1 MRYVLLVVILLT
13 SFFIG
18 GCGDCFVGCGDTSV
32 DRQSSV
38 STSREDKL
46 NLYITEQSDKLIEH
60 YKDSDV
66 FSHTYSGNEIGTEG
80 FLSKTIEYMDSRG
93 YRVDTIKHDDNT
105 SLYFVSKSMYF
116 YSNLNKGI
124 TVVYRKK

>member
-1 MRYVLLVVILLT
+1 MRYVLIGIILLT
-13 SFFIG
+13 SFFVG

-32 DRQSSV
+32 DKQSSV

-66 FSHTYSGNEIGTEG
+66 FSHTYSGNEVGTEG
-80 FLSKTIEYMDSRG
+80 FYRRLLNIWIVEVIGLILLSMTIILLYTLFLSPCIFIVMS
-93 YRVDTIKHDDNT
+93 IKV
-105 SLYFVSKSMYF
+105 L
-116 YSNLNKGI
+116 L
-124 TVVYRKK
+124 

>member
-18 GCGDCFVGCGDTSV
+18 GCGDTSV
-32 DRQSSV
+32 DKQSSV

-66 FSHTYSGNEIGTEG
+66 FSHTYSGSEVSTEG
-80 FLSKTIEYMDSRG
+80 FFI
-93 YRVDTIKHDDNT
+93 
-105 SLYFVSKSMYF
+105 
-116 YSNLNKGI
+116 
-124 TVVYRKK
+124 

>member
-1 MRYVLLVVILLT
+1 MRYILIGIILLT
-13 SFFIG
+13 SLFIG

-32 DRQSSV
+32 DKQSSV

-66 FSHTYSGNEIGTEG
+66 FSHTYSGSEVGTEG
-80 FLSKTIEYMDSRG
+80 FYRRLLNIWIVEVIGLILLNMTIILLYTLFLSLCIFIVMSI
-93 YRVDTIKHDDNT
+93 RV
-105 SLYFVSKSMYF
+105 L
-116 YSNLNKGI
+116 L
-124 TVVYRKK
+124 